1 MGNMGDQSRLQS
13 LQTNAVKHWKPKET
27 VVLPEDF
34 SELMNSSKSELK
46 TSETLSFL
54 KEDKKEIK
62 KTEKIFNDSN
72 WDLNDEKGPI
82 TPLKFSNGKTQTDI
96 VNEILELIK
105 EGTKTIFLHGACG
118 TGKSAIALN
127 IARKLGKSS
136 IIVPVKALQ
145 RQYED
150 DYTTNKF

>member
-27 VVLPEDF
+27 VVLPDDF
-34 SELMNSSKSELK
+34 SELMSSSKSELK
-46 TSETLSFL
+46 
-54 KEDKKEIK
+54 KP
-62 KTEKIFNDSN
+62 EKIFNESN

-82 TPLKFSNGKTQTDI
+82 TPLKFSNNKTQTDI
-96 VNEILELIK
+96 VNEILNLIK

-150 DYTTNKF
+150 DYTTNK